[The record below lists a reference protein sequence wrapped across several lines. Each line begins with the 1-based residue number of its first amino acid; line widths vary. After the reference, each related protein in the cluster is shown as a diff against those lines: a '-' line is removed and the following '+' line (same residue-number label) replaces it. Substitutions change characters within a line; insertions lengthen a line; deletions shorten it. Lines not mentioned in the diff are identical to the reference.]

1 MAWNFKDEAVAESV
15 INDIRNGKITNS
27 ATAYSIL
34 TQIMNDLPGTS
45 AARESAILRE
55 SI

>member
-1 MAWNFKDEAVAESV
+1 MAWSFKDVESAESV
-15 INDIRNGKITNS
+15 IEDIRNGKITNS

-34 TQIMNDLPGTS
+34 TQIMNDLPGT
-45 AARESAILRE
+45 AVAKEAEILRE

>member
-27 ATAYSIL
+27 ATAYSML
-34 TQIMNDLPGTS
+34 TQIMNDFRGTS
-45 AARESAILRE
+45 VANEAEILRE